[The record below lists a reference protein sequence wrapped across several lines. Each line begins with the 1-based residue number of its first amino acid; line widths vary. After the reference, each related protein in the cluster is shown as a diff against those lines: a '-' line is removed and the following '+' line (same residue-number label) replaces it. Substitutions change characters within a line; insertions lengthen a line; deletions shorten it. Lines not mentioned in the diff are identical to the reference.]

1 MQELFRILMVGS
13 TRGVETNPSSSSSSN
28 ECLERHAA
36 LCRNLEYPASTNVE

>member
-13 TRGVETNPSSSSSSN
+13 TRGVETNPSSSSSN